1 MSVLRRKFIWLV
13 SIAVIL
19 IVAVYGVYQATHRNQ
34 NYEIT
39 PTTQDISVVKPKV
52 QNAVITHHYIGQV
65 EAINQTDIVPYI
77 SGYVTEISV
86 HGGKQVKKGD
96 VLAVLKQDDYIAKLA
111 AADAEL
117 FALKTD
123 FLNSKIKY
131 ERMKN
136 SGEDVYSPQE
146 LDDAKSAFLAS
157 AGNLEQARA
166 NLLTAQIN
174 FDYTYLKAP
183 FDGVLGN
190 IAVSLGDYVSPQS
203 RNLMELVQYNPI
215 RVVFS
220 VTDKEFL
227 NHFDKKDDKNFVVKV
242 QLANGDILPQNGEIQ
257 YTANVIDKNTNS
269 LAVYAEF
276 ANPDNRLMPNAYVQ
290 VLLEQKYENVV
301 LIDKSLLIMAT
312 DGNYVHTVLNGILN
326 MHKLHIYGEENN
338 YIVAENNFAD
348 DEYIVKETVEN
359 AIFGERVSYK
369 IIENAEQ

>member
-1 MSVLRRKFIWLV
+1 
-13 SIAVIL
+13 
-19 IVAVYGVYQATHRNQ
+19 
-34 NYEIT
+34 
-39 PTTQDISVVKPKV
+39 
-52 QNAVITHHYIGQV
+52 
-65 EAINQTDIVPYI
+65 
-77 SGYVTEISV
+77 
-86 HGGKQVKKGD
+86 
-96 VLAVLKQDDYIAKLA
+96 
-111 AADAEL
+111 
-117 FALKTD
+117 
-123 FLNSKIKY
+123 
-131 ERMKN
+131 
-136 SGEDVYSPQE
+136 
-146 LDDAKSAFLAS
+146 
-157 AGNLEQARA
+157 
-166 NLLTAQIN
+166 
-174 FDYTYLKAP
+174 
-183 FDGVLGN
+183 LGN

-227 NHFDKKDDKNFVVKV
+227 NHFDKKDDKNLVVKV

-276 ANPDNRLMPNAYVQ
+276 TNPDNRLIPNAYVQ
-290 VLLEQKYENVV
+290 VLLERKYENVV

-359 AIFGERVSYK
+359 AILGERVPYK